1 MNEKSKSRMN
11 EKSIFVHKK
20 QTLLMLKIKSINSEF
35 SLQNFHAN
43 LFSFYLFSFHLL
55 SFHLFSFNLLSFH
68 LFSFNLVSFHLFSFH
83 LFSFHLFSFNSFSLI
98 ISFSFSLFFQP
109 F

>member
-20 QTLLMLKIKSINSEF
+20 QTLLMPKIESINSEF
-35 SLQNFHAN
+35 SLQNFNA
-43 LFSFYLFSFHLL
+43 
-55 SFHLFSFNLLSFH
+55 NLLSFH
-68 LFSFNLVSFHLFSFH
+68 LFSFHLLSFH

-98 ISFSFSLFFQP
+98 ISFSFSLFFES